1 MPAAPVVWIA
11 GSLLAAGATAV
22 VRNQHMKAKS
32 GATTQMRNATAAAN
46 AAYEKQKQDARNAN
60 QAPNTDALNKARQ
73 QSVLRLQQ
81 SSGRASTF
89 LSEGLGG

>member
-1 MPAAPVVWIA
+1 MPAAPAVWIA

-32 GATTQMRNATAAAN
+32 GATTQMRNAK